1 MINIVY
7 KNSPILNFNAIY
19 GMFIKRSIYIAL
31 CYSLMVLRD
40 VDVVMD
46 EYGWKLELSHSH

>member
-46 EYGWKLELSHSH
+46 EYG